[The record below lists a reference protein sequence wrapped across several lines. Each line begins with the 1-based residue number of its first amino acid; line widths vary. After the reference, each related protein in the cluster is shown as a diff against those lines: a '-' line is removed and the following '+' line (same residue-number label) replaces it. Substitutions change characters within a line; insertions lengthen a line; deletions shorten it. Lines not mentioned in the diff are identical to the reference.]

1 MAQNLTYDLDSIGG
15 SGGMG
20 GFGYG
25 NNPLLWLVTLA
36 FLKNNDNGLLG
47 GNGGG
52 GAGVAALANAN
63 SNGETQAK
71 LDCLQQQHQQLSN
84 QLAEQSIGGKFATL
98 GAEVSNVAS
107 TMRDIAAVQANQL
120 NDFRAEAAK
129 CCCDTQKEIIE
140 VKTDL
145 AMQTATLQAEG
156 LKNTQSILDK
166 IDQNQLALKDAEIRR
181 LQDQLQTQTILANCH
196 TPQQQLGDINI
207 IARALQGQAQA
218 QGAQGAPAAQVA

>member
-15 SGGMG
+15 AGGMN

-47 GNGGG
+47 GNGAGG

-129 CCCDTQKEIIE
+129 CCCDTQKEIIG

-181 LQDQLQTQTILANCH
+181 LQDQLQTQTIIANCH
-196 TPQQQLGDINI
+196 AQPQQMGDINL
-207 IARALQGQAQA
+207 IARAIQGQAQA
-218 QGAQGAPAAQVA
+218 QGAQVPTAQVA